1 VCVCVCVRV
10 CVHKRP
16 RERRER
22 AREREGGTVRSRATD
37 MRMGDSLHEPEGD
50 SIGNCE
56 EKEALEHGTGAKE
69 ETKMGVG
76 GCRE

>member
-1 VCVCVCVRV
+1 MCI
-10 CVHKRP
+10 
-16 RERRER
+16 
-22 AREREGGTVRSRATD
+22 
-37 MRMGDSLHEPEGD
+37 GDSVHEPEGD

-69 ETKMGVG
+69 ETKKGVG

>member
-1 VCVCVCVRV
+1 VYIRDHEREERESV
-10 CVHKRP
+10 

-22 AREREGGTVRSRATD
+22 ARESERHVF
-37 MRMGDSLHEPEGD
+37 GDSLNEPEGD

-69 ETKMGVG
+69 ETKKGVG
-76 GCRE
+76 GCRD